1 MLDLS
6 AKQPKKRQD
15 WQAHSHLYWN
25 GKLKQEVQG
34 EWDAH
39 KKTML
44 EKAATENAKLP
55 TFPDGAPLSFRNKV
69 VQRLFATESPEVRD
83 EVEKFRNGS
92 TVADK
97 LDKDVTM
104 DEEEAERAAKA
115 QQYHE

>member
-6 AKQPKKRQD
+6 AKQPKKRRD
-15 WQAHSHLYWN
+15 WQAYSHLYWN
-25 GKLKQEVQG
+25 GKLKQEVHG

-55 TFPDGAPLSFRNKV
+55 TFPDGALLSFHNKV
-69 VQRLFATESPEVRD
+69 VQWLFATESPEVRD
-83 EVEKFRNGS
+83 EVEKFQNRS

-97 LDKDVTM
+97 PDKDVMM
-104 DEEEAERAAKA
+104 DQEEAEHAAKA
-115 QQYHE
+115 QQYHK